1 MPNVN
6 IFIERENI
14 KKRLNAKSIED
25 IMKKFK
31 INPEVVLIA
40 KNNELV
46 TKSAKIKENDDI
58 KFISVISGG

>member
-46 TKSAKIKENDDI
+46 TKNAKIKENDDI